1 MRNNLLVTILFL
13 ASSSIILSQDLR
25 IKNLQIES
33 KNNGTVIQ
41 LDSNRK
47 VNLEN
52 VTAWYSSEWFYMTI
66 YDANADSLSL
76 TNYKNDSLKNI
87 EVSNSDESTQIA
99 VQLFSDIESFEINTP
114 NRKTLQFFLRNSQLV
129 AKNSISVEDGIDIV
143 QAEEKTSK
151 EKPESK
157 LFNDLFFYLLRL
169 QNIFFV
175 NLESKIFLTAF
186 DAVIASPNVIKSLL
200 GKLFF
205 LRKVKKSLWLS
216 ILKSS
221 EQPPNA

>member
-41 LDSNRK
+41 LDSNKK

-76 TNYKNDSLKNI
+76 ANYKNDSLKNI

-99 VQLFSDIESFEINTP
+99 VQLFSEIESFEINTP
-114 NRKTLQFFLRNSQLV
+114 NRKTLQFFLRNSQSV
-129 AKNSISVEDGIDIV
+129 AKNSISVEDEIDIV
-143 QAEEKTSK
+143 QTEEKTPK
-151 EKPESK
+151 EKDIIYEKEQPRNANNK
-157 LFNDLFFYLLRL
+157 L
-169 QNIFFV
+169 I
-175 NLESKIFLTAF
+175 
-186 DAVIASPNVIKSLL
+186 VIAGLIVSAIDITNSTS
-200 GKLFF
+200 F
-205 LRKVKKSLWLS
+205 LAGVLIAIIANFL
-216 ILKSS
+216 
-221 EQPPNA
+221 

>member
-33 KNNGTVIQ
+33 KKNGTVIQ

-76 TNYKNDSLKNI
+76 ANYKNDSLKNI
-87 EVSNSDESTQIA
+87 EVSNSDESAQIA
-99 VQLFSDIESFEINTP
+99 VQLFSEIESFEINTP

-129 AKNSISVEDGIDIV
+129 AKNSISVEDKIDIV
-143 QAEEKTSK
+143 QSEEKTPK
-151 EKPESK
+151 EKDIIYEKEQPRNANNK
-157 LFNDLFFYLLRL
+157 L
-169 QNIFFV
+169 I
-175 NLESKIFLTAF
+175 
-186 DAVIASPNVIKSLL
+186 VIAGLIVSAIDVTNSTSFSAGALIAIIAN
-200 GKLFF
+200 F
-205 LRKVKKSLWLS
+205 L
-216 ILKSS
+216 
-221 EQPPNA
+221 

>member
-33 KNNGTVIQ
+33 KKNGTVIQ

-76 TNYKNDSLKNI
+76 ANYKNDSLKNI

-99 VQLFSDIESFEINTP
+99 VQLFSEIESFEINTP

-129 AKNSISVEDGIDIV
+129 AKNSISVEDEFDIV
-143 QAEEKTSK
+143 QTEEKTPK
-151 EKPESK
+151 EKDIIYEKEQPRNANSK
-157 LFNDLFFYLLRL
+157 L
-169 QNIFFV
+169 I
-175 NLESKIFLTAF
+175 
-186 DAVIASPNVIKSLL
+186 VIAGLIVSAVDITNSTSFSAGALIAIIAN
-200 GKLFF
+200 F
-205 LRKVKKSLWLS
+205 L
-216 ILKSS
+216 
-221 EQPPNA
+221 

>member
-41 LDSNRK
+41 LDSNKK

-76 TNYKNDSLKNI
+76 ANYKNDSLKNI

-129 AKNSISVEDGIDIV
+129 AKNSISVEDEIDIV
-143 QAEEKTSK
+143 QTEEKTPK
-151 EKPESK
+151 EKDIIFEKEQPRNANSK
-157 LFNDLFFYLLRL
+157 L
-169 QNIFFV
+169 I
-175 NLESKIFLTAF
+175 
-186 DAVIASPNVIKSLL
+186 VIAGLIVSAIDITNSTSFSAGALIAIIAN
-200 GKLFF
+200 F
-205 LRKVKKSLWLS
+205 L
-216 ILKSS
+216 
-221 EQPPNA
+221 

>member
-76 TNYKNDSLKNI
+76 ANYKNDSLKNI

-99 VQLFSDIESFEINTP
+99 VQLFSEIESFEINTP

-129 AKNSISVEDGIDIV
+129 AKNSISVEDVIDIV
-143 QAEEKTSK
+143 QTEEKTPK
-151 EKPESK
+151 EKDIIYEKEQPRNANNK
-157 LFNDLFFYLLRL
+157 L
-169 QNIFFV
+169 I
-175 NLESKIFLTAF
+175 
-186 DAVIASPNVIKSLL
+186 VIAGLIVSAIDITNSTSFSAGALIAIIAN
-200 GKLFF
+200 F
-205 LRKVKKSLWLS
+205 L
-216 ILKSS
+216 
-221 EQPPNA
+221 

>member
-13 ASSSIILSQDLR
+13 ASSSIILSQDLK

-76 TNYKNDSLKNI
+76 ANYRNDSLKNI

-99 VQLFSDIESFEINTP
+99 VQLFSEIESFEINTP

-129 AKNSISVEDGIDIV
+129 AKNSISVEDKIDIV
-143 QAEEKTSK
+143 QTEERTPK
-151 EKPESK
+151 EKDIIYEKEQPRNANNK
-157 LFNDLFFYLLRL
+157 L
-169 QNIFFV
+169 I
-175 NLESKIFLTAF
+175 
-186 DAVIASPNVIKSLL
+186 VIAGLSVSAIDVTNSPSFSA
-200 GKLFF
+200 G
-205 LRKVKKSLWLS
+205 
-216 ILKSS
+216 
-221 EQPPNA
+221 A

>member
-41 LDSNRK
+41 LDSNKK

-76 TNYKNDSLKNI
+76 ANYKNDSLKNI

-99 VQLFSDIESFEINTP
+99 VQLFSEIESFEINTP

-129 AKNSISVEDGIDIV
+129 AKNSISVEDEIDIV
-143 QAEEKTSK
+143 QTEENTVK
-151 EKPESK
+151 EKDIIYEKEQPRNANSK
-157 LFNDLFFYLLRL
+157 L
-169 QNIFFV
+169 I
-175 NLESKIFLTAF
+175 
-186 DAVIASPNVIKSLL
+186 VIAGLIVSAIDITNSTSFSAGALIAIIAN
-200 GKLFF
+200 F
-205 LRKVKKSLWLS
+205 L
-216 ILKSS
+216 
-221 EQPPNA
+221 

>member
-13 ASSSIILSQDLR
+13 VSSSIILSQDLR

-76 TNYKNDSLKNI
+76 ANYRNDSLKNI

-99 VQLFSDIESFEINTP
+99 VQLFSEIESFEINTP

-129 AKNSISVEDGIDIV
+129 AKNSISVEDKIDIV
-143 QAEEKTSK
+143 QTEERTPK
-151 EKPESK
+151 EKDIIYEKEQPRNANNK
-157 LFNDLFFYLLRL
+157 L
-169 QNIFFV
+169 I
-175 NLESKIFLTAF
+175 
-186 DAVIASPNVIKSLL
+186 VIAGLIVSAIDVTNSTSFSAGALIAIIAN
-200 GKLFF
+200 F
-205 LRKVKKSLWLS
+205 L
-216 ILKSS
+216 
-221 EQPPNA
+221 

>member
-13 ASSSIILSQDLR
+13 ASSIILSQDLR

-41 LDSNRK
+41 LDSNKK

-66 YDANADSLSL
+66 YDANTDSLSL
-76 TNYKNDSLKNI
+76 ANYKNDSLKNI

-114 NRKTLQFFLRNSQLV
+114 KRKTLQFFLRNNQSI
-129 AKNSISVEDGIDIV
+129 AKNSISIEDEIDIIET
-143 QAEEKTSK
+143 EENPPK
-151 EKPESK
+151 EKEIIYEKEQPRNANNK
-157 LFNDLFFYLLRL
+157 L
-169 QNIFFV
+169 I
-175 NLESKIFLTAF
+175 
-186 DAVIASPNVIKSLL
+186 VIAGLIVSAIDITNSTSFSVGALISIIAN
-200 GKLFF
+200 F
-205 LRKVKKSLWLS
+205 L
-216 ILKSS
+216 
-221 EQPPNA
+221 

>member
-41 LDSNRK
+41 LDSNKK

-76 TNYKNDSLKNI
+76 ANYKNDSLKNI

-114 NRKTLQFFLRNSQLV
+114 KRKTLQFFLRNSQSV
-129 AKNSISVEDGIDIV
+129 AKNSISIENEIDIV
-143 QAEEKTSK
+143 EKEENSPRKK
-151 EKPESK
+151 DIIYEK
-157 LFNDLFFYLLRL
+157 
-169 QNIFFV
+169 
-175 NLESKIFLTAF
+175 
-186 DAVIASPNVIKSLL
+186 
-200 GKLFF
+200 
-205 LRKVKKSLWLS
+205 
-216 ILKSS
+216 
-221 EQPPNA
+221 EQPRIANNKLIVFAGLIVSAIDITNSTSFSAGVLIAIIANFL

>member
-41 LDSNRK
+41 LDSNKK
-47 VNLEN
+47 VNMEN

-76 TNYKNDSLKNI
+76 ANYKNDSLKNI

-99 VQLFSDIESFEINTP
+99 VQLYSEIESFEINTP
-114 NRKTLQFFLRNSQLV
+114 NRKTLQFFLRNSQSV
-129 AKNSISVEDGIDIV
+129 AKNSISVEDEIDIV
-143 QAEEKTSK
+143 QSEENTVK
-151 EKPESK
+151 EKDIIYEKEQPRNANSK
-157 LFNDLFFYLLRL
+157 L
-169 QNIFFV
+169 I
-175 NLESKIFLTAF
+175 
-186 DAVIASPNVIKSLL
+186 VIAGLIVSAIDITNSTSFSAGALIAIIAN
-200 GKLFF
+200 F
-205 LRKVKKSLWLS
+205 L
-216 ILKSS
+216 
-221 EQPPNA
+221 

>member
-41 LDSNRK
+41 LDSNKK

-76 TNYKNDSLKNI
+76 ANYKNDSLKNI

-99 VQLFSDIESFEINTP
+99 VQLFSEIESFEINTP

-129 AKNSISVEDGIDIV
+129 AKNSISVEDEIDIV
-143 QAEEKTSK
+143 QTEEKTPK
-151 EKPESK
+151 EKDIIYEKEQPRNTNNK
-157 LFNDLFFYLLRL
+157 L
-169 QNIFFV
+169 I
-175 NLESKIFLTAF
+175 
-186 DAVIASPNVIKSLL
+186 VIAGMIVSAIDITNSTSFSAGALIAIIAN
-200 GKLFF
+200 F
-205 LRKVKKSLWLS
+205 L
-216 ILKSS
+216 
-221 EQPPNA
+221 

>member
-41 LDSNRK
+41 LDSNKK

-76 TNYKNDSLKNI
+76 ANYKNDSLKNI

-99 VQLFSDIESFEINTP
+99 VQLFSEIESFEINTP
-114 NRKTLQFFLRNSQLV
+114 NRKTLQFFLRNSQFV
-129 AKNSISVEDGIDIV
+129 AKNSISVEDKIDIV
-143 QAEEKTSK
+143 QTEEKTPK
-151 EKPESK
+151 EKDIIYEKEQPRNANNK
-157 LFNDLFFYLLRL
+157 L
-169 QNIFFV
+169 I
-175 NLESKIFLTAF
+175 
-186 DAVIASPNVIKSLL
+186 VIAGLIVSAIDVTNSTSFSAGALIAIIAS
-200 GKLFF
+200 F
-205 LRKVKKSLWLS
+205 L
-216 ILKSS
+216 
-221 EQPPNA
+221 

>member
-41 LDSNRK
+41 LDSNKK

-76 TNYKNDSLKNI
+76 ANYKNDSLKNI

-99 VQLFSDIESFEINTP
+99 IQLFSEIESFEINTP
-114 NRKTLQFFLRNSQLV
+114 NRKTLQFLLRNSQSV
-129 AKNSISVEDGIDIV
+129 AKNSISVEDEIDIV
-143 QAEEKTSK
+143 QTEEKTPK
-151 EKPESK
+151 EKDIIYEKEQPRNANNK
-157 LFNDLFFYLLRL
+157 L
-169 QNIFFV
+169 I
-175 NLESKIFLTAF
+175 
-186 DAVIASPNVIKSLL
+186 VIAGLIVSAVDITNSTSFIAGALIAIIAN
-200 GKLFF
+200 F
-205 LRKVKKSLWLS
+205 L
-216 ILKSS
+216 
-221 EQPPNA
+221 

>member
-1 MRNNLLVTILFL
+1 MRNNLLVTIIFL

-41 LDSNRK
+41 LDSNKK

-76 TNYKNDSLKNI
+76 ANYKNDSLKNI

-99 VQLFSDIESFEINTP
+99 VQLFSEIESFEINTP

-129 AKNSISVEDGIDIV
+129 AKNSISVEDEIDIV
-143 QAEEKTSK
+143 QTEEKTPK
-151 EKPESK
+151 EKDIIYEKEQPRNANSK
-157 LFNDLFFYLLRL
+157 L
-169 QNIFFV
+169 I
-175 NLESKIFLTAF
+175 
-186 DAVIASPNVIKSLL
+186 VIAGLIVSAIDITNSTSFSAGALIAIIAN
-200 GKLFF
+200 F
-205 LRKVKKSLWLS
+205 L
-216 ILKSS
+216 
-221 EQPPNA
+221 

>member
-41 LDSNRK
+41 LDSNKK

-76 TNYKNDSLKNI
+76 ANYKNDSLKNI

-99 VQLFSDIESFEINTP
+99 IQLFSEIESFEINTP
-114 NRKTLQFFLRNSQLV
+114 NRKTLQFLLRNSQSV
-129 AKNSISVEDGIDIV
+129 AKNSISVEEEIDIV
-143 QAEEKTSK
+143 QTEEKTPK
-151 EKPESK
+151 EKDIIYEKEQPRNTNNK
-157 LFNDLFFYLLRL
+157 L
-169 QNIFFV
+169 I
-175 NLESKIFLTAF
+175 
-186 DAVIASPNVIKSLL
+186 VIAGLIVSAVDITNSTSFTAGALIAIIAN
-200 GKLFF
+200 F
-205 LRKVKKSLWLS
+205 L
-216 ILKSS
+216 
-221 EQPPNA
+221 

>member
-76 TNYKNDSLKNI
+76 ANYKNDSLKNI

-99 VQLFSDIESFEINTP
+99 VQLFSEIESFEINTP

-129 AKNSISVEDGIDIV
+129 AKNSISVEDEIDIA
-143 QAEEKTSK
+143 QTEEKTSK
-151 EKPESK
+151 EKDIIYEKEQPRNANNK
-157 LFNDLFFYLLRL
+157 L
-169 QNIFFV
+169 I
-175 NLESKIFLTAF
+175 
-186 DAVIASPNVIKSLL
+186 VIAGLIVSAIDITNSTSFSAGALIAIIAS
-200 GKLFF
+200 F
-205 LRKVKKSLWLS
+205 L
-216 ILKSS
+216 
-221 EQPPNA
+221 

>member
-76 TNYKNDSLKNI
+76 ANYKNDSLKNI

-99 VQLFSDIESFEINTP
+99 VQLFSEIESFEINTP

-129 AKNSISVEDGIDIV
+129 AKNSISVEDKIDIV
-143 QAEEKTSK
+143 QTEVETPK
-151 EKPESK
+151 EKDIIYEKEQPRNANNK
-157 LFNDLFFYLLRL
+157 L
-169 QNIFFV
+169 I
-175 NLESKIFLTAF
+175 
-186 DAVIASPNVIKSLL
+186 VIAGLIVSAIDITNSTSFSAGALIAIIAN
-200 GKLFF
+200 F
-205 LRKVKKSLWLS
+205 L
-216 ILKSS
+216 
-221 EQPPNA
+221 

>member
-41 LDSNRK
+41 LDSNRR

-76 TNYKNDSLKNI
+76 ANYKNDSLKNI
-87 EVSNSDESTQIA
+87 EVSNSNESTQIA
-99 VQLFSDIESFEINTP
+99 VQLFSEIESFEINTP

-129 AKNSISVEDGIDIV
+129 AKNSISVEDKIDIV
-143 QAEEKTSK
+143 QTEEKTPK
-151 EKPESK
+151 EKDIIYEKEQLRNANNK
-157 LFNDLFFYLLRL
+157 L
-169 QNIFFV
+169 I
-175 NLESKIFLTAF
+175 
-186 DAVIASPNVIKSLL
+186 VIAGLIVSAIEITNSTSFSAGALIAIIAN
-200 GKLFF
+200 F
-205 LRKVKKSLWLS
+205 L
-216 ILKSS
+216 
-221 EQPPNA
+221 

>member
-41 LDSNRK
+41 LDSNKK

-76 TNYKNDSLKNI
+76 ANYKNDSLKNI

-99 VQLFSDIESFEINTP
+99 VQLFSEIESFEINTP
-114 NRKTLQFFLRNSQLV
+114 NRKTLQFFLRNSQSV
-129 AKNSISVEDGIDIV
+129 AKNSISVEDEIDIV
-143 QAEEKTSK
+143 QTEEKNPK
-151 EKPESK
+151 EKDIIYEKEQPRNANSK
-157 LFNDLFFYLLRL
+157 L
-169 QNIFFV
+169 I
-175 NLESKIFLTAF
+175 
-186 DAVIASPNVIKSLL
+186 VIAGLIVSAVDITNSTSFSAGALIAIIAN
-200 GKLFF
+200 F
-205 LRKVKKSLWLS
+205 L
-216 ILKSS
+216 
-221 EQPPNA
+221 

>member
-1 MRNNLLVTILFL
+1 MRNNLIVTILFL

-41 LDSNRK
+41 LDSNKK

-76 TNYKNDSLKNI
+76 ANYKNDSLKNI

-99 VQLFSDIESFEINTP
+99 VQLFSEIESFEINTP
-114 NRKTLQFFLRNSQLV
+114 NRKTLQFFLRNSQSV
-129 AKNSISVEDGIDIV
+129 AKNSISVENEIGIVQTEENTVKEKDIIYEKEQPRNTNSKLIVIAGLIISAIDITNS
-143 QAEEKTSK
+143 TSF
-151 EKPESK
+151 SAGA
-157 LFNDLFFYLLRL
+157 LIAIIAN
-169 QNIFFV
+169 
-175 NLESKIFLTAF
+175 FL
-186 DAVIASPNVIKSLL
+186 
-200 GKLFF
+200 
-205 LRKVKKSLWLS
+205 
-216 ILKSS
+216 
-221 EQPPNA
+221 

>member
-13 ASSSIILSQDLR
+13 ASSSITLSQDSR

-76 TNYKNDSLKNI
+76 ANYKNDSLKNI

-99 VQLFSDIESFEINTP
+99 VQLFSEIESFEINTP

-129 AKNSISVEDGIDIV
+129 AKNSISVEDEIDIV
-143 QAEEKTSK
+143 QIEEKTPK
-151 EKPESK
+151 EKDIIYEKEQPRNANNK
-157 LFNDLFFYLLRL
+157 L
-169 QNIFFV
+169 I
-175 NLESKIFLTAF
+175 
-186 DAVIASPNVIKSLL
+186 VIAGLIVSAIDITNSTSFSAGALIAIIAN
-200 GKLFF
+200 F
-205 LRKVKKSLWLS
+205 L
-216 ILKSS
+216 
-221 EQPPNA
+221 

>member
-41 LDSNRK
+41 LDSNKK

-76 TNYKNDSLKNI
+76 ANYKNDSLKNI

-99 VQLFSDIESFEINTP
+99 VQLFSEIESFEINTP

-129 AKNSISVEDGIDIV
+129 AKNSISVEDEIDIV
-143 QAEEKTSK
+143 QTEEKTPK
-151 EKPESK
+151 EKDIIYEKEQPRNANSK
-157 LFNDLFFYLLRL
+157 L
-169 QNIFFV
+169 I
-175 NLESKIFLTAF
+175 
-186 DAVIASPNVIKSLL
+186 VIAGLIVSAIDITNSTSFSAGALIAIIAN
-200 GKLFF
+200 FF
-205 LRKVKKSLWLS
+205 
-216 ILKSS
+216 
-221 EQPPNA
+221 

>member
-41 LDSNRK
+41 LDSNKK

-76 TNYKNDSLKNI
+76 ANYKNDSLKNI

-99 VQLFSDIESFEINTP
+99 VQLFSEIESFEINTP

-129 AKNSISVEDGIDIV
+129 AKNSISFEDEIDIV
-143 QAEEKTSK
+143 QTEEKTPK
-151 EKPESK
+151 EKDIIYEKEQPRNANSK
-157 LFNDLFFYLLRL
+157 L
-169 QNIFFV
+169 I
-175 NLESKIFLTAF
+175 
-186 DAVIASPNVIKSLL
+186 VIAGLIVSAVDITNSTSFSAGALIAIIAN
-200 GKLFF
+200 F
-205 LRKVKKSLWLS
+205 L
-216 ILKSS
+216 
-221 EQPPNA
+221 

>member
-76 TNYKNDSLKNI
+76 ANYKNDSLKNI

-99 VQLFSDIESFEINTP
+99 VQLFSEIESFEINTP

-129 AKNSISVEDGIDIV
+129 AKNSISVEDEIDIV
-143 QAEEKTSK
+143 LTDEKTPK
-151 EKPESK
+151 EKDIIYEKEQPRNANNK
-157 LFNDLFFYLLRL
+157 L
-169 QNIFFV
+169 I
-175 NLESKIFLTAF
+175 
-186 DAVIASPNVIKSLL
+186 VIAGLIVSAIDITNSTSFSAGALIAIIAN
-200 GKLFF
+200 F
-205 LRKVKKSLWLS
+205 L
-216 ILKSS
+216 
-221 EQPPNA
+221 

>member
-41 LDSNRK
+41 LDSNRR

-76 TNYKNDSLKNI
+76 ANYRNDSLKNI

-99 VQLFSDIESFEINTP
+99 VQLFSEIESFEINTP

-129 AKNSISVEDGIDIV
+129 AKNSISVEDKIDIV
-143 QAEEKTSK
+143 QSEEKTPK
-151 EKPESK
+151 EKDIIYEREQLRSANNK
-157 LFNDLFFYLLRL
+157 L
-169 QNIFFV
+169 I
-175 NLESKIFLTAF
+175 
-186 DAVIASPNVIKSLL
+186 VIAGLIVSAIDITNSTSFSAGALIEIIEN
-200 GKLFF
+200 F
-205 LRKVKKSLWLS
+205 L
-216 ILKSS
+216 
-221 EQPPNA
+221 

>member
-41 LDSNRK
+41 LDSNKK

-76 TNYKNDSLKNI
+76 ANYKNDSLKNI

-99 VQLFSDIESFEINTP
+99 VQLFSEIESFEINTP

-129 AKNSISVEDGIDIV
+129 AKNSISVEDEIDIV
-143 QAEEKTSK
+143 QTEEKTPK
-151 EKPESK
+151 EKDIIYEKEQPRNANNK
-157 LFNDLFFYLLRL
+157 L
-169 QNIFFV
+169 I
-175 NLESKIFLTAF
+175 
-186 DAVIASPNVIKSLL
+186 VIAGLIVSAIDITNSTSFSAGALIAIIAS
-200 GKLFF
+200 F
-205 LRKVKKSLWLS
+205 L
-216 ILKSS
+216 
-221 EQPPNA
+221 

>member
-41 LDSNRK
+41 LDSNKK

-76 TNYKNDSLKNI
+76 ANYKNDSLKNI

-99 VQLFSDIESFEINTP
+99 VQLFSEIESFEINTP

-129 AKNSISVEDGIDIV
+129 AKNSISVEDEIDIV
-143 QAEEKTSK
+143 QTEEKTPK
-151 EKPESK
+151 EKDIIYEKEQPRNTNNK
-157 LFNDLFFYLLRL
+157 L
-169 QNIFFV
+169 I
-175 NLESKIFLTAF
+175 
-186 DAVIASPNVIKSLL
+186 VIAGLIVSAIDITNSTSFSAGALIAIIAN
-200 GKLFF
+200 F
-205 LRKVKKSLWLS
+205 L
-216 ILKSS
+216 
-221 EQPPNA
+221 

>member
-41 LDSNRK
+41 LDSNKK

-76 TNYKNDSLKNI
+76 ANYKNDSLKNI

-99 VQLFSDIESFEINTP
+99 VQFFSEIESFEINTP

-129 AKNSISVEDGIDIV
+129 AKNSISVEDEIDIV
-143 QAEEKTSK
+143 QTEEKTPK
-151 EKPESK
+151 EKDIIYEKEQPRNANNK
-157 LFNDLFFYLLRL
+157 L
-169 QNIFFV
+169 I
-175 NLESKIFLTAF
+175 
-186 DAVIASPNVIKSLL
+186 VIAGLIVSAIDITNSTSFSAGALIAIIAN
-200 GKLFF
+200 F
-205 LRKVKKSLWLS
+205 L
-216 ILKSS
+216 
-221 EQPPNA
+221 

>member
-41 LDSNRK
+41 LDSNKK

-66 YDANADSLSL
+66 YDAYADSLSL
-76 TNYKNDSLKNI
+76 ANYKNDSLKNI

-99 VQLFSDIESFEINTP
+99 VQLFSEIESFEINTP
-114 NRKTLQFFLRNSQLV
+114 NRKTLQFFLRNSQSV
-129 AKNSISVEDGIDIV
+129 AKNSISLEDEIDIV
-143 QAEEKTSK
+143 QTEEKTPK
-151 EKPESK
+151 EKDIIYEKEQPRNANNK
-157 LFNDLFFYLLRL
+157 L
-169 QNIFFV
+169 I
-175 NLESKIFLTAF
+175 
-186 DAVIASPNVIKSLL
+186 VIAGLIVSAVDITNSTS
-200 GKLFF
+200 F
-205 LRKVKKSLWLS
+205 LAGAL
-216 ILKSS
+216 IAIIA
-221 EQPPNA
+221 NFI

>member
-76 TNYKNDSLKNI
+76 ANYKNDSLKNI

-99 VQLFSDIESFEINTP
+99 VQLFSEIESFEINTP

-129 AKNSISVEDGIDIV
+129 AKNSISVEDKIDIV
-143 QAEEKTSK
+143 QTEEKTPK
-151 EKPESK
+151 EKDIIYEKEQPRNANNK
-157 LFNDLFFYLLRL
+157 L
-169 QNIFFV
+169 I
-175 NLESKIFLTAF
+175 
-186 DAVIASPNVIKSLL
+186 VIAGLIVSAIDITNSTSFSAGALIAIIAS
-200 GKLFF
+200 F
-205 LRKVKKSLWLS
+205 L
-216 ILKSS
+216 
-221 EQPPNA
+221 

>member
-33 KNNGTVIQ
+33 KKNGTVIQ

-76 TNYKNDSLKNI
+76 ANYKNDSLKNI

-99 VQLFSDIESFEINTP
+99 VQLFSEIESFEINTP

-129 AKNSISVEDGIDIV
+129 AKNSISVDDKIDIV
-143 QAEEKTSK
+143 QTEERTPK
-151 EKPESK
+151 EKDIIYEKEQPRNANNK
-157 LFNDLFFYLLRL
+157 L
-169 QNIFFV
+169 I
-175 NLESKIFLTAF
+175 
-186 DAVIASPNVIKSLL
+186 VIAGLIVSAIDVTNSTSFSAGALIAIIAS
-200 GKLFF
+200 F
-205 LRKVKKSLWLS
+205 L
-216 ILKSS
+216 
-221 EQPPNA
+221 

>member
-41 LDSNRK
+41 LNSNKK

-76 TNYKNDSLKNI
+76 ANYKNDSLKNI

-99 VQLFSDIESFEINTP
+99 VQLFSEIESFEINTP

-129 AKNSISVEDGIDIV
+129 AKNSISVEDEIDIV
-143 QAEEKTSK
+143 QTEQKTPK
-151 EKPESK
+151 EKDIIYEKEQPRNANNK
-157 LFNDLFFYLLRL
+157 L
-169 QNIFFV
+169 I
-175 NLESKIFLTAF
+175 
-186 DAVIASPNVIKSLL
+186 VIAGLIVSAIDITNSTSFSAGALIAIIAN
-200 GKLFF
+200 FF
-205 LRKVKKSLWLS
+205 
-216 ILKSS
+216 
-221 EQPPNA
+221 

>member
-33 KNNGTVIQ
+33 KKNGTVIQ

-76 TNYKNDSLKNI
+76 ANYKNDSLKNI

-99 VQLFSDIESFEINTP
+99 VQLFSEIESFEINTP

-129 AKNSISVEDGIDIV
+129 AKNSISVEDKIDIV
-143 QAEEKTSK
+143 QTEERTPK
-151 EKPESK
+151 EKDIIYEKEQPRNANNK
-157 LFNDLFFYLLRL
+157 L
-169 QNIFFV
+169 I
-175 NLESKIFLTAF
+175 
-186 DAVIASPNVIKSLL
+186 VIAGLIVSAIDVTNSTSFSAGALIAIIAS
-200 GKLFF
+200 F
-205 LRKVKKSLWLS
+205 L
-216 ILKSS
+216 
-221 EQPPNA
+221 

>member
-41 LDSNRK
+41 LDSNKK

-76 TNYKNDSLKNI
+76 ANYRNDSLKNI

-99 VQLFSDIESFEINTP
+99 VQLFSEIESFEINTP

-129 AKNSISVEDGIDIV
+129 AKNSISVENEIDIV
-143 QAEEKTSK
+143 QIEEKTPK
-151 EKPESK
+151 EKDIIYEKERPRNANNK
-157 LFNDLFFYLLRL
+157 L
-169 QNIFFV
+169 I
-175 NLESKIFLTAF
+175 
-186 DAVIASPNVIKSLL
+186 VIAGLIVSAIDITNSTSFSAGALIAIIAN
-200 GKLFF
+200 F
-205 LRKVKKSLWLS
+205 L
-216 ILKSS
+216 
-221 EQPPNA
+221 

>member
-13 ASSSIILSQDLR
+13 ASSSIMLSQDLR

-41 LDSNRK
+41 LDSNKK

-76 TNYKNDSLKNI
+76 ANYKNDSLKNI
-87 EVSNSDESTQIA
+87 EISNSDESTQIA
-99 VQLFSDIESFEINTP
+99 VQLFSEIESFEINTP

-129 AKNSISVEDGIDIV
+129 AKNSISVEDKIDIV
-143 QAEEKTSK
+143 ETEEKTPK
-151 EKPESK
+151 EKDIIYEKEQPRNANNK
-157 LFNDLFFYLLRL
+157 L
-169 QNIFFV
+169 I
-175 NLESKIFLTAF
+175 
-186 DAVIASPNVIKSLL
+186 VIAGLIVSAIDISNSTSFSAGALIAIIAN
-200 GKLFF
+200 F
-205 LRKVKKSLWLS
+205 L
-216 ILKSS
+216 
-221 EQPPNA
+221 

>member
-33 KNNGTVIQ
+33 KKNGTVIQ

-76 TNYKNDSLKNI
+76 ANYKNDSLKNI

-99 VQLFSDIESFEINTP
+99 VQLFSEIESFEINTP

-129 AKNSISVEDGIDIV
+129 AKNSISVEDKIDIV
-143 QAEEKTSK
+143 QTEERTPK
-151 EKPESK
+151 EKDIIYEKEQPRNANNK
-157 LFNDLFFYLLRL
+157 L
-169 QNIFFV
+169 I
-175 NLESKIFLTAF
+175 
-186 DAVIASPNVIKSLL
+186 VIAGLIVSALDITNSTSFSAGALIAIIAN
-200 GKLFF
+200 F
-205 LRKVKKSLWLS
+205 L
-216 ILKSS
+216 
-221 EQPPNA
+221 